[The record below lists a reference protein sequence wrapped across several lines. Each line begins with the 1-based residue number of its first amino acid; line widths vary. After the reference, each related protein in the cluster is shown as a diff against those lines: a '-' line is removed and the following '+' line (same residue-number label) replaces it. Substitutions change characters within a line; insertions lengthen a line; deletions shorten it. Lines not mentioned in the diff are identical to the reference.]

1 MECTCNLTCNW
12 RYIIFDM
19 FYYIVNG
26 NSMAKTLDG
35 LQGNQGS
42 KPYIP
47 TMEIQLYVD
56 HIWVVC

>member
-1 MECTCNLTCNW
+1 
-12 RYIIFDM
+12 M